1 MWTVYIHTNKING
14 KAYVGITG
22 QSVDRR
28 WRSDGSGYKKCLM
41 FYRAIKKYGWNNFK
55 HEILFENL
63 TKEEA
68 ENKEQELI
76 AKYHLNN
83 KRYGYNIANGGSVNS
98 VSQQTKE
105 KIRETL
111 KSNYVKENHPNY
123 GKHFS
128 EEMKKK
134 LSDSHKGIMDGE
146 KHPNYG
152 KEMQESQKKKISD
165 TLKRKGIKPC
175 EEVRRKGAQARKG
188 ATNSEYQRM
197 RTKEARSVPVIQI
210 DKAGNVVNTFKSIT
224 EAANAVGINSSNIT
238 SVCKRKRKYA
248 AGYAWKYAGD

>member
-1 MWTVYIHTNKING
+1 MWTVYIHTNKINS
-14 KAYVGITG
+14 KVYIGITG

-41 FYRAIKKYGWNNFK
+41 FYRAIKKYGWDNFK
-55 HEILFENL
+55 HETLFENL

-68 ENKEQELI
+68 ERKEQELI
-76 AKYHLNN
+76 AKYHSND
-83 KRYGYNIANGGSVNS
+83 KEYGYNIANGGSVNS

-111 KSNYVKENHPNY
+111 KSNYVKENHTNY

-146 KHPNYG
+146 NHPNYG
-152 KEMQESQKKKISD
+152 KEMPESQKKKISD
-165 TLKRKGIKPC
+165 TLKRKGIKPS

-188 ATNSEYQRM
+188 ATNSEYQRK
-197 RTKEARSVPVIQI
+197 RTSEARSIPVVQM
-210 DKAGNVVNTFKSIT
+210 DKSGTVINKFASIT
-224 EAANAVGINSSNIT
+224 EAANSVGSNSANIT
-238 SVCKRKRKYA
+238 SVCKGKRKYA